1 LEHPF
6 EKVFRLL
13 WQGLEKHGRS
23 EAPRPK
29 GRASR

>member
-6 EKVFRLL
+6 EKVLRLP
-13 WQGLEKHGRS
+13 WQGLEEHVRS